1 MLSRRN
7 ILIALA
13 IVVAVAAF
21 VMWDVVRGLPSQAEL
36 EAPHP
41 DIATRIISTDGE
53 PVDQFFVKNRTNIHL
68 RNVPPFLIKA
78 LIATE
83 DRDFYRHWGIDLWGN
98 IRAFFADLVSLRAR
112 EGASTITQQLA
123 RNLYLNQKKTL
134 SRKLREA
141 ITAVE
146 IERTHTKNEILEM
159 YLNVSFFGRGTYGIQ
174 AASQAYFGRDVNRL
188 TPAQC
193 AFLVGLLK
201 GPSDYD
207 PDQNYDRAIAR
218 RNTVIDN
225 MVAAGFL
232 KIVDAEKIKKASLK
246 VKPQVGYQGIAP
258 HFAEMVREQ
267 LQKMPELQGYDIYR
281 DGLIVYTTLNAA
293 MQRAANRAVI
303 EHTSDF
309 QKNVVD
315 RSWNWARHRAVLD
328 SVLMKA
334 VRSTPDYRGA
344 DTPDSQAA
352 VARRFYADKHFV
364 DSVKQEE
371 LRMQAS
377 LVCIDQSTGQIVAM
391 VGASN
396 YKEERYGLNHATQ
409 IYRQPGSSFKP
420 IVYASAFERG
430 ASPESMVSN
439 EPISIGTWHPQ
450 NFAGEAE
457 GGTVT
462 IRYALEQSVNLAAV
476 HTIQELTSVSDV
488 VKLAKDMGITSYI
501 PPYPSIALGTADVS
515 PLEMTSAYT
524 TFANDGVRPTPYDI
538 IRIEDRNGKILYQH
552 KPELNYVLQPKICH
566 EITSALED
574 VILYG
579 TGRRVLNYF
588 RYPAAGKTGTTQ
600 NYADAWFIGYTPG
613 FTCGVW
619 VGFDDRR
626 ITFTGAN
633 GQGGRA
639 AAPIWGK
646 FMKYSYDA
654 LHLPI
659 EYFNTSY
666 PGEPVPIDTTS
677 KADTLANAAK
687 ISKIDTLRVPGEY

>member
-1 MLSRRN
+1 M
-7 ILIALA
+7 
-13 IVVAVAAF
+13 
-21 VMWDVVRGLPSQAEL
+21 
-36 EAPHP
+36 
-41 DIATRIISTDGE
+41 
-53 PVDQFFVKNRTNIHL
+53 
-68 RNVPPFLIKA
+68 
-78 LIATE
+78 
-83 DRDFYRHWGIDLWGN
+83 
-98 IRAFFADLVSLRAR
+98 RAFFADLVSLRAR

-134 SRKLREA
+134 IRKLREA
-141 ITAVE
+141 ITAVQ
-146 IERTHTKNEILEM
+146 IERWHTKNEILEM
-159 YLNVSFFGRGTYGIQ
+159 YLNVTFFGRGAYGIE
-174 AASQAYFGRDVNRL
+174 AASQSYFGKDVNRL
-188 TPAQC
+188 TPAQS

-201 GPSDYD
+201 GPADYD
-207 PDQNYDRAIAR
+207 PDQNYDHAIAR
-218 RNTVIDN
+218 RNTVVDN

-232 KIVDAEKIKKASLK
+232 KVEDAAK
-246 VKPQVGYQGIAP
+246 VKKIPLRVKPFTGYQGIAP

-293 MQRAANRAVI
+293 MQRAANRSVT
-303 EHTSDF
+303 EHISDF

-315 RSWNWARHRAVLD
+315 KSWNWSRHRVILD
-328 SVLMKA
+328 SALMKA
-334 VRSTPDYRGA
+334 VRNTPDYRSA
-344 DTPDSQAA
+344 DSPDSQVA
-352 VARRFYADKHFV
+352 VAKRFYADKHFV
-364 DSVKQEE
+364 DSIKQDE
-371 LRMQAS
+371 LRLQAG
-377 LVCIDQSTGQIVAM
+377 LVCIDQSTGQIVSM

-396 YKEERYGLNHATQ
+396 YKEERYGLNHVTQ
-409 IYRQPGSSFKP
+409 IFRQPGSSFKP
-420 IVYASAFERG
+420 IVYASVFEHG
-430 ASPESMVSN
+430 ATPEAMVSN
-439 EPISIGTWHPQ
+439 EPISTGSWHPQ

-457 GGTVT
+457 GGSIT

-476 HTIQELTSVSDV
+476 HAIEELTSVSDV
-488 VKLAKDMGITSYI
+488 IRLAKDMGITSYI

-538 IRIEDRNGKILYQH
+538 IRVEDRNGKVLYQH
-552 KPELNYVLQPKICH
+552 KPQFDYVLQPKICH

-600 NYADAWFIGYTPG
+600 NYADAWFIGYTPE
-613 FTCGVW
+613 FTAGVW

-626 ITFTGAN
+626 ITFSGAN

-646 FMKYSYDA
+646 FMKYSYEA
-654 LHLPI
+654 LHTPI

-677 KADTLANAAK
+677 KSDTLANSPK
-687 ISKIDTLRVPGEY
+687 ISKIDTFRAPVEY